1 MIIYYSKENKKK
13 TLKMRNKTL
22 KVNVVPCALKVDWL
36 IFSLVVVSAIGE
48 LVVTDELVVIGE
60 LLVID
65 GFVVTGELVFTDEL
79 VFEVMNETKADTR
92 VYTPG

>member
-1 MIIYYSKENKKK
+1 
-13 TLKMRNKTL
+13 
-22 KVNVVPCALKVDWL
+22 
-36 IFSLVVVSAIGE
+36 VVVSAIGE

-79 VFEVMNETKADTR
+79 VFEVMNETKEDTR